1 MDYQTARKR
10 FGKRVHDIRKGKDIK
25 QEQLAELIGKSTE
38 HVSYIER
45 GERSPSFEVI
55 IDLAN
60 TLGVSL
66 SELMNLDSPDQSLAN
81 TALSV
86 VSPQTLVDPIEEPIK
101 GKEQRKTDLERLQA
115 ALSDTIP
122 LQKLAQE
129 YGIADIFQDN
139 GGKVLQLLIILGLR
153 ISPGREGNDAI
164 DAEGNEYELKTV
176 NLSLSNRNPG
186 VTTHHHLNQGIIDK
200 YRAVTAW
207 YFGIYR
213 NNELVEIWKADPSLL
228 EPKFQEWEQKI
239 RLTGTEINNPK
250 IGLKL
255 VRTGER
261 IYPTPHKPA
270 VQNTLDLQVE

>member
-1 MDYQTARKR
+1 MDYESARKR
-10 FGKRVHDIRKGKDIK
+10 FGKRVHDLRKERNIK
-25 QEQLAELIGKSTE
+25 QEKLAERIGKSTE
-38 HVSYIER
+38 HVSFIER

-60 TLGVSL
+60 ALGVTPTDL
-66 SELMNLDSPDQSLAN
+66 INFDSTDQPLTN

-86 VSPQTLVDPIEEPIK
+86 VSPNSVVDPIEEPIK
-101 GKEQRKTDLERLQA
+101 GKEQRKTDIERLQA
-115 ALSDTIP
+115 ALNGTIP
-122 LQKLAQE
+122 LQKLAIE

-139 GGKVLQLLIILGLR
+139 GGKVLQLLIIIGLR
-153 ISPGREGNDAI
+153 ISPGREGNDAV
-164 DAEGNEYELKTV
+164 DAEENEYELKTV

-200 YRAVTAW
+200 YRTVKAW

-213 NNELVEIWKADPSLL
+213 NSELIEIWKADPSLL
-228 EPKFQEWEQKI
+228 EPKFQEWEERI
-239 RLTGTEINNPK
+239 RRTDEEINNPK

-261 IYPTPHKPA
+261 IYST
-270 VQNTLDLQVE
+270 